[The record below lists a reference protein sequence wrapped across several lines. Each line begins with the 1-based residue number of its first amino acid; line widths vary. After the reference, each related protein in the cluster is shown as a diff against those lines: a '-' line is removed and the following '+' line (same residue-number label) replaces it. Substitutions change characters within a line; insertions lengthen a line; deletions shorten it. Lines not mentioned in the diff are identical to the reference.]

1 MLAVGI
7 PQEAVKN
14 KMVMTGFDPEI
25 IETPDSIVKIDSSSD
40 SDSSRGAL
48 LADIKGGISLK
59 KVSANKKT
67 TINDDRVE
75 INLNE
80 ILDARNGL
88 KKREGNKRPYWK

>member
-1 MLAVGI
+1 MLTVGI
-7 PQEAVKN
+7 PKEAVKN

-25 IETPDSIVKIDSSSD
+25 IETPDSLVKIDSS

-59 KVSANKKT
+59 KVSVNKKT
-67 TINDDRVE
+67 TVNDDRVE